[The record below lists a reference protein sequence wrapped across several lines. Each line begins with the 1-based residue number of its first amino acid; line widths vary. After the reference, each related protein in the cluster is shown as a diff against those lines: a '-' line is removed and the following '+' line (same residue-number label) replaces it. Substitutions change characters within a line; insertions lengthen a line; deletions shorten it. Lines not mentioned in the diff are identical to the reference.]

1 MFKYQYILF
10 VCSFLS
16 IMACNG
22 QTQSTKEIPT
32 ENLKT
37 IKTEHKM
44 KIEIWS
50 DVMCPFCYIG
60 KRNFET
66 AMAQFADKEDIEV
79 IWKSYQLDP
88 TIPEV
93 ASETYEDYLVK
104 RKGISLEQ
112 AKSTLAN
119 VAQSAKQAGLDYHF
133 DKALMVSS
141 HKAHLLIQFAKTK
154 NLGNEAEERL
164 FKAFFTEGKN
174 IADITTLTQLGKEI
188 GLDEQEL
195 QVAFT
200 DEKYAQL
207 VKNDI
212 QEAQQIGVSGVPF
225 FVIDRKYAVSG
236 AQPPQVFLETLEK
249 SFAEW
254 RKLNPKS
261 QFEIIEGQSCNTDGK
276 CE

>member
-16 IMACNG
+16 ITACNG

-79 IWKSYQLDP
+79 IWKSYQLDS